1 MKSSKALY
9 NYFEQRGQLSNNI
22 IVDLF
27 GYLNWTQKMLNETEE
42 CIILFVGLYKGLY
55 LMDVTHQEIHRYYL
69 NGKLDEL
76 IHNKYSIRRSKYYKE
91 FCDKNI
97 IIGKTI
103 MDLEETNE
111 EM

>member
-1 MKSSKALY
+1 MNSSKALY
-9 NYFEQRGQLSNNI
+9 NYFEQRGQLSNSI

-27 GYLNWTQKMLNETEE
+27 GYSNWTQEMLDETEE
-42 CIILFVGLYKGLY
+42 YISLFIGLYKGLY
-55 LMDVTHQEIHRYYL
+55 LMDVTHQEINRYYS

-76 IHNKYSIRRSKYYKE
+76 IHMKYSIGRSGYYKE

-103 MDLEETNE
+103 MDVEKK
-111 EM
+111 